1 MAEDSI
7 ILIDDM
13 VLPNQ
18 GVTWHV
24 TQVDLTMMAAAAAI
38 ERTETQW
45 EALYDSVGLKVVHRA
60 VYTPGYYETIT
71 ALTKKTGVSVC
82 ID

>member
-7 ILIDDM
+7 ILVDDM
-13 VLPNQ
+13 VLPDQ

-24 TQVDLTMMAAAAAI
+24 AQVDITMMVAAAAM

-45 EALYDSVGLKVVHRA
+45 EALYDSVGLKVVRRA
-60 VYTPGYYETIT
+60 VYTPGYYETVT
-71 ALTKKTGVSVC
+71 ALVKK
-82 ID
+82 